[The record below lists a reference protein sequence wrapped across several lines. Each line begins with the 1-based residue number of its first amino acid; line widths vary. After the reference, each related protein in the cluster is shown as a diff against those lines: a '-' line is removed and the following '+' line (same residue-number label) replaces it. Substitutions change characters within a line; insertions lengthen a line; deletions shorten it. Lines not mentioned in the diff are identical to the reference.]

1 MATLQLDC
9 TCAFILKPT
18 STLYMHINYQYTI
31 IHLLNRKTLS
41 EAFRH
46 LRANTSLTSAGKQLS
61 RPPRSTGNSRLRT
74 PDNAQIRAPGRSSR
88 KENNLVSSR
97 NSEISDQSDETTAS
111 LHLGVV
117 LASTFAGSSSDVFTV
132 GGSELKQTIASTP
145 RDLTSDEHLESGA
158 DAASG
163 VPNDQ
168 PHLSRTNVEPY
179 FNQLLLWSSDDE
191 THRLS
196 PIALALDPFGRTA
209 DFDGGANG
217 VIVTHGRYCPLPTKI
232 RFTRSGFHE
241 TYNRGRSAPT
251 ARE

>member
-1 MATLQLDC
+1 M
-9 TCAFILKPT
+9 IKPT
-18 STLYMHINYQYTI
+18 STLYMLINYHYTI

-41 EAFRH
+41 KAFRH
-46 LRANTSLTSAGKQLS
+46 LRANTSLTSTGKELS
-61 RPPRSTGNSRLRT
+61 RPPRSTGNCRLRT
-74 PDNAQIRAPGRSSR
+74 PDNARTRAPGRSSR
-88 KENNLVSSR
+88 KANSLVSSR
-97 NSEISDQSDETTAS
+97 NSEISEQSDETATS
-111 LHLGVV
+111 LHLGGV
-117 LASTFAGSSSDVFTV
+117 LASTFAGSSSEVFPV

-145 RDLTSDEHLESGA
+145 RDLTSDEHRESGA

-163 VPNDQ
+163 IPKAQ
-168 PHLSRTNVEPY
+168 PHLSPTNVEPY
-179 FNQLLLWSSDDE
+179 FNQLLLWSSDDG

-196 PIALALDPFGRTA
+196 PIALASDPFGPTA

>member
-1 MATLQLDC
+1 M
-9 TCAFILKPT
+9 IKPT
-18 STLYMHINYQYTI
+18 STLYVLINYQYTI

-46 LRANTSLTSAGKQLS
+46 LRAHTSLTSAGRALS
-61 RPPRSTGNSRLRT
+61 RPPRSTGNCRLRT
-74 PDNAQIRAPGRSSR
+74 PDNARTRAPGRSSR

-97 NSEISDQSDETTAS
+97 NSEISEQSDEPAAS

-117 LASTFAGSSSDVFTV
+117 LGSTFAGSSSEVFTAN
-132 GGSELKQTIASTP
+132 GSELKQTIASTP
-145 RDLTSDEHLESGA
+145 RDLTSDELRESGA

-163 VPNDQ
+163 ISKDQ
-168 PHLSRTNVEPY
+168 PHLSPTNIEPY

-196 PIALALDPFGRTA
+196 PIALASDPFGRTA
-209 DFDGGANG
+209 DFDGGTNG
-217 VIVTHGRYCPLPTKI
+217 VIVTHGHYCPLPTKI

-241 TYNRGRSAPT
+241 TYNRGRSAPA